1 MKAFRWISRGLMQLV
16 TTFLSAL
23 VLYVLIVIMGAMIP
37 TGGDEQ
43 EKEVQIYIQSNG
55 VHTDVVVPF
64 KNDLKDWSGLIDTSD
79 FKMNRNASYIAF
91 GWGDKGF
98 FLDTPTW
105 AELKASTALN
115 AIFLPSPCAMHVE
128 LKSTEPV
135 VTDRVR
141 EAQISSKNYLKL
153 VEYIVNSFD
162 LESNRPQLIEGTSYW
177 GNDRFY
183 EANSNYHMFNT
194 CNSWTNG
201 AIKSAGLRTAAFA
214 AFPNTIM
221 WYR

>member
-1 MKAFRWISRGLMQLV
+1 MKAFRWIYIGLVQLL
-16 TTFLSAL
+16 TIILSAL
-23 VLYVLIVIMGAMIP
+23 MLYVLIVIIGSLIP
-37 TGGDEQ
+37 ASGEQ
-43 EKEVQIYIQSNG
+43 QTEDVQIYIQSNG

-64 KNDLKDWSGLIDTSD
+64 KNELKDWSDLIDTSD
-79 FKMNRNASYIAF
+79 FKINRNASHIAF

-105 AELKASTALN
+105 AELKTSTALN

-128 LKSTEPV
+128 LKNTEPV
-135 VTDRVR
+135 VADRVKG
-141 EAQISSKNYLKL
+141 AQISSKNYLKL

-162 LESNRPQLIEGTSYW
+162 LKSNQAQLIEGTSYW
-177 GNDRFY
+177 GSDRFY
-183 EANSNYHMFNT
+183 EANNNYHLFNT

-201 AIKSAGLRTAAFA
+201 AIKSAGLRTATFA